1 MSAQAGRNIGRY
13 VLFDQIA
20 SGGMASVHLG
30 RLVGPVGFARTVA
43 IKRLHAQFAGDA
55 DFVRMFL
62 DEARLA
68 ARIHH
73 PNVVLTLD
81 VVALE
86 GEVFLVMEHVQGQS
100 LSKLISASVAQKS
113 RVPTP
118 IALTVLS
125 GLLNGLHAAHEA
137 KGEDGEPLLI
147 VHRDISP
154 QNVLVGSDGVAR
166 VLDFGVAKAANRIND
181 STGEGSIKG
190 KLAYMA
196 PEQVAGGSVDR
207 RTDIFAASVVAWEML
222 CGKRLFASDQ
232 PGNTIKNVLEK
243 PIPRPSS
250 VLPTL
255 SRALDAIVL
264 QGLERDPDKRFQSA
278 EEMSVAIEK
287 ASKHASTREVGAWV
301 REIAKAALDE
311 RSAKLARVESMS
323 PPDTNGFAAA
333 AADIAATRT
342 SVPELPAKVGP
353 PSQPPSQKTDVS
365 FEAARRS
372 IPVRQGPR
380 YGLYAA
386 IAALCVVLL
395 LVGAAGSRLL
405 STSSGEGTSPD
416 HAAGKSSPADERA
429 DKSAPEQATAPSA
442 STPAPAVSSAPAAV
456 PAPAA
461 SAGEQ
466 PKPQDEEPKPARPV
480 AKKNP
485 CSAVPASCKPP
496 WTIQPNGSKRFK
508 PACARYLSCM

>member
-1 MSAQAGRNIGRY
+1 MGNFRLLSGAQARGPRGVLAFLVGMSAQGGRSIGRY

-20 SGGMASVHLG
+20 SGGMATVHLG

-55 DFVRMFL
+55 EFVRMFL

-100 LSKLISASVAQKS
+100 LSKLVSASVAQKD

-118 IALTVLS
+118 IALTILT
-125 GLLNGLHAAHEA
+125 GLLDGLHAAHEA
-137 KGEDGEPLLI
+137 KGENGEPLQI

-166 VLDFGVAKAANRIND
+166 VLDFGVAKAANRFSD

-207 RTDIFAASVVAWEML
+207 RTDIFAASVVAWEVF
-222 CGKRLFASDQ
+222 CGKRLFASNQ
-232 PGNTIKNVLEK
+232 PSNTLKNVLEK
-243 PIPRPSS
+243 RIPRPSS
-250 VLPTL
+250 VVPTL
-255 SRALDAIVL
+255 SRAVDAIVL
-264 QGLERDPDKRFQSA
+264 QGLERDPDKRFQTA
-278 EEMSVAIEK
+278 EGMSVAIEK

-301 REIAKAALDE
+301 REVAKAALDE
-311 RSAKLARVESMS
+311 RSAKLARVEGMT
-323 PPDTNGFAAA
+323 PPNTEGLAAA
-333 AADIAATRT
+333 TADIAATQT
-342 SVPELPAKVGP
+342 SVPELPERTGT

-365 FEAARRS
+365 FETARGS
-372 IPVRQGPR
+372 IPVRWKPR
-380 YGLYAA
+380 YQAHPTP
-386 IAALCVVLL
+386 
-395 LVGAAGSRLL
+395 GS
-405 STSSGEGTSPD
+405 P
-416 HAAGKSSPADERA
+416 
-429 DKSAPEQATAPSA
+429 
-442 STPAPAVSSAPAAV
+442 
-456 PAPAA
+456 
-461 SAGEQ
+461 
-466 PKPQDEEPKPARPV
+466 
-480 AKKNP
+480 
-485 CSAVPASCKPP
+485 
-496 WTIQPNGSKRFK
+496 
-508 PACARYLSCM
+508 